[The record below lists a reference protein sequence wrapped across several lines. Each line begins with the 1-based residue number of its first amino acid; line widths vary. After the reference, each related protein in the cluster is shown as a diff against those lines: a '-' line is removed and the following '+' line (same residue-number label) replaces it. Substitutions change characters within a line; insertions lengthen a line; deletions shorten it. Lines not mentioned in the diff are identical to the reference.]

1 MFYSVPVSNEQ
12 VITTTPIGAK
22 CVTHLFFE
30 SKNDGVFYYKEK
42 QDSVTITI
50 AGKMV
55 CRDMPVLP
63 FLSSTPYGVN
73 RHNWQDVALEMG
85 INVDMS
91 EIKISAA
98 DCNNDFNV
106 VFVCSDKP
114 NEDFKGFDFVECKKF
129 VIEKNFS
136 LSKEEAELLYKQA
149 NASANKRVSIFDK
162 TQVEGLELGNT
173 IEFRTEIS
181 KEQYDAAMS
190 DDDEISEEMFDI
202 LSTINEDTSDIV
214 CGTFRYPQ
222 FYLKDFEQGEI
233 FSDGYKNFLTRS
245 TFYYNDE
252 DGHYWA
258 TRKVSDPSDWATI
271 ISYLTR
277 EIQSIIHT
285 WSLGVEHTIKLDHAP
300 QMMFSFS
307 RKSAGSILRENN
319 QRLNITLSGSDEQV
333 LPPNT
338 DLDCFM
344 AKDNVPWRKAVHTF
358 DSTMPKTLQI
368 MLNSNNYTPT
378 IDRNDTL
385 QLFFIYKK
393 LI

>member
-1 MFYSVPVSNEQ
+1 MFYSVPISNEQ

-55 CRDMPVLP
+55 CRDMPILP

-98 DCNNDFNV
+98 DTNNDFNV

-114 NEDFKGFDFVECKKF
+114 NEDFRGFDFVECKKF
-129 VIEKNFS
+129 VLEKKFMISN
-136 LSKEEAELLYKQA
+136 EEANQLYKKA
-149 NASANKRVSIFDK
+149 LSATNKRVSLFDK
-162 TQVEGLELGNT
+162 TQIEGLELGT
-173 IEFRTEIS
+173 KIEFRTKIT
-181 KEQYDAAMS
+181 KEQYDATNS
-190 DDDEISEEMFDI
+190 QDDEVASDMLNI
-202 LSTINEDTSDIV
+202 LDGLNQDDCEIV
-214 CGTFRYPQ
+214 CGTFHYSG
-222 FYLKDFEQGEI
+222 FYMHDLGQGEI
-233 FSDGYKNFLTRS
+233 FSQGYDGFLRRS
-245 TFYYNDE
+245 ALYID
-252 DGHYWA
+252 DKA
-258 TRKVSDPSDWATI
+258 VRRVVSDPSDWAAI
-271 ISYLTR
+271 IAYLSR
-277 EIQSIIHT
+277 ELQSIIHT
-285 WSLGVEHTIKLDHAP
+285 WTLGREHTIKLDHAP

-368 MLNSNNYTPT
+368 MLNSNKYTPT